1 MRNIMQSFKKNRIYI
16 KSKRILIRSIAGKE
30 ERKNEKEEELFNFT
44 TYVFNVFDEWMYTK
58 RRM

>member
-1 MRNIMQSFKKNRIYI
+1 MQSFKKNRIYI